1 MSNLENRMF
10 FRRLEDLRIDHDMTQ
25 QQVAEAIGLS
35 REVYRRYEKGIRT
48 IPVDV
53 LIDLADH
60 YDVSLDYISERRE
73 YSRKAAYDRSAF
85 ADQPSY
91 KVADNKSAKNKA
103 E

>member
-1 MSNLENRMF
+1 MKNLENRMF
-10 FRRLEDLRIDHDMTQ
+10 FRRLEDLRVDHDMTQ
-25 QQVAEAIGLS
+25 QQAADAVGLS

-60 YDVSLDYISERRE
+60 YDVSLDYIAERRE
-73 YSRKAAYDRSAF
+73 YARKSSYDSSF
-85 ADQPSY
+85 AEQPAY